1 MLKMQTGRG
10 LLGQYFP
17 SIRTRE
23 EIVNEIYS
31 NRRLL
36 RVYEGWN
43 EQQRE
48 RFLDS
53 CTGVRGVKVLYDAFF
68 KEIMNPEYTPK
79 RLEDFLSLVLSR
91 RVKLVQILPPDSA
104 RIANESALLIM
115 DIVVELDDGSIAN
128 VEVQKIGYRFPG
140 ERCACYSADLL
151 LRQYKRVREDWKREE
166 GHRKRHLKQEDADE
180 DSALRTDPKFS
191 YKNIKNVY
199 TVILFE
205 KSPEAFHEFED
216 TCFHHFEQSS
226 NTGLKINL
234 LQEYDFIALDIFRK
248 NIYNRGIQD
257 ELDAWLV
264 FLSMDDPEMI
274 VGLLEKYPKFR
285 VMYEQIYD
293 ICLNTEEVMGMFS
306 RELKELDDNTVEY
319 MIDELQGIA
328 DDAIERLR
336 QAKEETIRAIVQA
349 DQAKEE
355 ANQAQKRADQAKE
368 EADQAKEEAD
378 QAKEEADQAK
388 EEADQAKEEASQAQK
403 QADQAKEEANQA
415 QKQADQ
421 AKEEADQA
429 KEEASQA
436 QKQAD
441 QAKAQAHQEKER
453 ADKAEEEK
461 RQLERKYQELL
472 ARLEES
478 EKM

>member
-1 MLKMQTGRG
+1 MSLTKGT
-10 LLGQYFP
+10 
-17 SIRTRE
+17 
-23 EIVNEIYS
+23 
-31 NRRLL
+31 
-36 RVYEGWN
+36 
-43 EQQRE
+43 
-48 RFLDS
+48 
-53 CTGVRGVKVLYDAFF
+53 LY
-68 KEIMNPEYTPK
+68 
-79 RLEDFLSLVLSR
+79 
-91 RVKLVQILPPDSA
+91 
-104 RIANESALLIM
+104 
-115 DIVVELDDGSIAN
+115 
-128 VEVQKIGYRFPG
+128 
-140 ERCACYSADLL
+140 
-151 LRQYKRVREDWKREE
+151 
-166 GHRKRHLKQEDADE
+166 
-180 DSALRTDPKFS
+180 
-191 YKNIKNVY
+191 
-199 TVILFE
+199 
-205 KSPEAFHEFED
+205 
-216 TCFHHFEQSS
+216 FHHFEQSS

-378 QAKEEADQAK
+378 QAKEEA
-388 EEADQAKEEASQAQK
+388 SQAQK

>member
-36 RVYEGWN
+36 RIYEGWN

-68 KEIMNPEYTPK
+68 KEIMNPEYTPQ
-79 RLEDFLSLVLSR
+79 RLEDFLSLVLNR

-104 RIANESALLIM
+104 RIANETALLIM

-166 GHRKRHLKQEDADE
+166 GRRKQHLKQEDTDE
-180 DSALRTDPKFS
+180 DCALRADPKFS

-205 KSPEAFHEFED
+205 KSPEAFHEFGD
-216 TCFHHFEQSS
+216 TYFHHFEQNS

-248 NIYNRGIQD
+248 NIYNKGIQD

-285 VMYEQIYD
+285 LMYEQIYD

-355 ANQAQKRADQAKE
+355 ANQAQKQ
-368 EADQAKEEAD
+368 AD

-403 QADQAKEEANQA
+403 QAN
-415 QKQADQ
+415 
-421 AKEEADQA
+421 
-429 KEEASQA
+429 
-436 QKQAD
+436 

-478 EKM
+478 GKV

>member
-31 NRRLL
+31 NRRLR

-151 LRQYKRVREDWKREE
+151 LRQYKRVREDWKQEE

-388 EEADQAKEEASQAQK
+388 EEASQAQK